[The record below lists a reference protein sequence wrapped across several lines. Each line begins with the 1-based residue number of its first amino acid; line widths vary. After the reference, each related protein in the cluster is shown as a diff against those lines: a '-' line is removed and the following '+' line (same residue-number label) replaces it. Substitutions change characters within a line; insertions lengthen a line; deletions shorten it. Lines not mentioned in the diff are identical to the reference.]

1 MRNANGESML
11 VHPQLEEEKQRIEK
25 ISKQD
30 LHLETTARLARLIS
44 ASEPGSR
51 LPTERELCEQLG
63 VGRSTLREA
72 IRSLSFVGAIQ
83 ARQGSGTYVS
93 RPEDHAAEKL
103 IGLGLTLQR
112 ARIWEVIEA
121 RTSMEKEAVR
131 LAAQRYTETDRTD
144 LLQVMHQ
151 LDATRDD
158 LSRSSKLDLQF
169 HLTLTRASQNSVF
182 VHVINGMQTL
192 LEIWMKHAIN
202 REVVVDEV
210 IDEHTSVLEAV
221 FARDAERASAMMEA
235 HLTRAAERLFSAL
248 GRDQSMEEYL
258 SLLLAPEL

>member
-1 MRNANGESML
+1 VVNSQIEDES
-11 VHPQLEEEKQRIEK
+11 QRIEK

-93 RPEDHAAEKL
+93 RPEDSAAEKL

-112 ARIWEVIEA
+112 ARVWEVIEA
-121 RTSMEKEAVR
+121 RTAIEKEAVR
-131 LAAQRYTETDRTD
+131 IAAQRYTEADRAA
-144 LLQVMHQ
+144 LLNIMGQ
-151 LDATRDD
+151 LEASRDD
-158 LSRSSKLDLQF
+158 LSKSSSYDLQF
-169 HLTLTRASQNSVF
+169 HLALTRASQNSVL
-182 VHVINGMQTL
+182 VHLINGMQTL

-202 REVVVDEV
+202 RDVVVEQV
-210 IDEHTSVLEAV
+210 VGEHNAVLEAV
-221 FARDAERASAMMEA
+221 FARDADRAAAMMDA

-248 GRDQSMEEYL
+248 GRDESMEEYL
-258 SLLLAPEL
+258 SLLLMPEA